1 MQPSRATPDLA
12 RHLDDEMRTQERQ
25 LVGVRLAVVVLG
37 IGFLALFGE
46 PIQGRFALIGVLVGV
61 AAYSLLIPVLLTRLP
76 VGPVAALGV
85 VADMATVTGVVWLAS
100 NVSDSYL
107 FYALVILGTAVRFGM
122 VASIVA
128 SMAMS
133 LLYLAVV
140 LATAD
145 PDTALRVL
153 LPVRVLF
160 LVTFGVVAGLFSR
173 IIIGRAA
180 ENSRLLQRLQDEE
193 QERDDLQDRVA
204 REQHAQRAKDD
215 FLSVVSHELR
225 TPLTS
230 IQGYSQLLEARLR
243 SAERGESKELAHV
256 RVILSQVTRMR
267 RLVDDLL
274 DVNTIDRHGG
284 VRIEPV
290 DFDLA
295 DVLRDAVARVAREQ
309 PEREIAL
316 NAPVSLPVHLDRE
329 RVDQVLS
336 NLIENAVKYSPEGG
350 PIRVAAIDHPHEVEV
365 RVSDNGLGIWA
376 DQREHIFERFYQ
388 VDDGHGRG
396 RRFGGLGLG
405 LAISRAIVEGHGGRI
420 WTEVNAEAGRGSV
433 FAFRM
438 PRAAEPADIN
448 LGESDEPP
456 PFVTG
461 SAGR

>member
-1 MQPSRATPDLA
+1 
-12 RHLDDEMRTQERQ
+12 
-25 LVGVRLAVVVLG
+25 
-37 IGFLALFGE
+37 
-46 PIQGRFALIGVLVGV
+46 
-61 AAYSLLIPVLLTRLP
+61 
-76 VGPVAALGV
+76 
-85 VADMATVTGVVWLAS
+85 
-100 NVSDSYL
+100 
-107 FYALVILGTAVRFGM
+107 
-122 VASIVA
+122 
-128 SMAMS
+128 
-133 LLYLAVV
+133 
-140 LATAD
+140 
-145 PDTALRVL
+145 
-153 LPVRVLF
+153 
-160 LVTFGVVAGLFSR
+160 
-173 IIIGRAA
+173 
-180 ENSRLLQRLQDEE
+180 
-193 QERDDLQDRVA
+193 ERDDLQDRVE

-243 SAERGESKELAHV
+243 SAERDESKELAHV

-274 DVNTIDRHGG
+274 DVNSIDRHGG

-309 PEREIAL
+309 PEREITL
-316 NAPVSLPVHLDRE
+316 NAPVNLPVHLDRE

-365 RVSDNGLGIWA
+365 RVSDNGLGIPA

-388 VDDGHGRG
+388 VDDGPGRG

-438 PRAAEPADIN
+438 PRAAEPADLN
-448 LGESDEPP
+448 LNGSDEPP